1 MSTIETCVDTC
12 TLLVPVVADR
22 ILTRSRSRAKGCY
35 KYDGRLQF
43 RSRLNHDHDH
53 HDDDDDDDDDHGR
66 SVARRAR
73 GDFSAQSQRS
83 RRSSGSW

>member
-35 KYDGRLQF
+35 KYDGRLQL
-43 RSRLNHDHDH
+43 RSRLNDDHDH
-53 HDDDDDDDDDHGR
+53 HDDDDDDDHGR

-73 GDFSAQSQRS
+73 GDFAAQSQRS
-83 RRSSGSW
+83 RYSSGSG